1 MLPTPYPGG
10 GDFETGKKLPEVTLT
25 AVWTGMH
32 YNAMSQLQY
41 SLGDTGG
48 RPSLP

>member
-32 YNAMSQLQY
+32 YNAMYVSITIFF
-41 SLGDTGG
+41 G
-48 RPSLP
+48 